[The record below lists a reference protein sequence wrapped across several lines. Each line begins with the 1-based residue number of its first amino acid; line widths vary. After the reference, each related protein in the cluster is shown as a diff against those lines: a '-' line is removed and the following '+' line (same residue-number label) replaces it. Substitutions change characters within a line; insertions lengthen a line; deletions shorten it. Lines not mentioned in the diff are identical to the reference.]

1 MEVKL
6 LAYTS
11 NPDILCADIAT
22 ICYKVSKETEEEKL
36 TLLSNII
43 RKGHLS
49 IIEHA
54 NFTFLIEGISRVA
67 SHQLVRHRM
76 ASYTQQSLRYTKA
89 EDFNLPKSLQDNFEV
104 KFYMS
109 SLYSLYNSLIEKGI
123 KKEDARYILPNAV
136 TSDIVVTMNARELRH
151 FFELRLDVAA
161 QTEIR
166 ELAKQMLTEVQKV
179 TKVLFSDLYVN
190 EKDMIDSNN

>member
-11 NPDILCADIAT
+11 NPDLLCAEIAT
-22 ICYKVSKETEEEKL
+22 ICYQSVKETEHEKL
-36 TLLSNII
+36 ALLQNII
-43 RKGHLS
+43 KKGHLS

-54 NFTFLIEGISRVA
+54 SFTFLIEGISRVA

-76 ASYTQQSLRYTKA
+76 ASYTQQSFRYTKA
-89 EDFNLPKSLQDNFEV
+89 MEYELPDSLKDNLEV
-104 KFYMS
+104 KFYMNS
-109 SLYSLYNSLIEKGI
+109 IFSLYNTLIEKGV

-151 FFELRLDVAA
+151 FFELRLDVSA
-161 QTEIR
+161 QAEIR
-166 ELAKQMLTEVQKV
+166 ELAKKMLTEVQKV
-179 TKVLFSDLYVN
+179 TKVLFSDLHGGK
-190 EKDMIDSNN
+190 EDDRK